1 MPKNVTI
8 KDIAAEAGV
17 SIALVSFV
25 MNNRIGEDGKQK
37 YRVNQVTRDRILE
50 VARRLNYQPNAA
62 ARTLRSGRSRVIG
75 AVLSDIS
82 NVFYGEIAK
91 KLEEN
96 AFRKGYTVLFGST
109 DECAEKLDR
118 VVRSFIDKGVEGFII
133 VPCEGSEASLRHI
146 RNLNIPLVIMDR
158 KDMDIAVPKVVLDN
172 RSAME
177 KAVEILT
184 DKGIRKIEMLSYTM
198 RVSSISDREA
208 GFRDKMLEL
217 GVCPDEIGIHR
228 IPFENVSEATEQMV
242 PDLIARGVEG
252 LVFATNSLAI
262 AAIKK
267 LFSMGI
273 KMQQDI
279 YLVGFDNSDVY
290 DMFEPQIPHVRQPI
304 EKICGEALA
313 RLFNLMEYEEKTADQ
328 IVTLDAEVVNM
339 Q

>member
-1 MPKNVTI
+1 
-8 KDIAAEAGV
+8 
-17 SIALVSFV
+17 
-25 MNNRIGEDGKQK
+25 
-37 YRVNQVTRDRILE
+37 
-50 VARRLNYQPNAA
+50 
-62 ARTLRSGRSRVIG
+62 
-75 AVLSDIS
+75 
-82 NVFYGEIAK
+82 
-91 KLEEN
+91 
-96 AFRKGYTVLFGST
+96 
-109 DECAEKLDR
+109 
-118 VVRSFIDKGVEGFII
+118 
-133 VPCEGSEASLRHI
+133 
-146 RNLNIPLVIMDR
+146 
-158 KDMDIAVPKVVLDN
+158 MDIAVPKVVLDN

-177 KAVEILT
+177 KAVEILA

-273 KMQQDI
+273 RMQQDI

-313 RLFNLMEYEEKTADQ
+313 RLFNLMENEEKTADQ